1 MDKLKLQGMFFPP
14 VKIFEKK
21 FILDVNKIQ
30 FVIASVKDKKLL
42 SEIETFCLKRFD
54 IDVKKLI

>member
-30 FVIASVKDKKLL
+30 FVIASVKDKKKLL
-42 SEIETFCLKRFD
+42 SEIETFCLKRYRC
-54 IDVKKLI
+54 KKN